1 MKMKHPWIKGIIV
14 SVVLVL
20 GLGIFPIQL
29 PFLHMTHV
37 TPVAKAAA
45 PKYVTSA
52 NVHLRKGPG
61 TKYSVI
67 LTIPKGKRIP
77 YLKKNGSWIQTKY
90 KGKTGYVS
98 FQYIKK
104 AGKSSPASYA
114 APSTKT
120 PGTYVKGILVVNKKH
135 RLPSSYNPGEN
146 KQARKAVNAMTAKA
160 KKANIRLTAFSTFRS
175 YDRQRVLYNNYVASH
190 GKKQADRFSAR
201 PGYSE
206 HQTGL
211 AFDIGGANSK
221 HWAEDSFA
229 NTKEAKWLTKHAHE
243 FGFIIRYPKGKEKVT
258 GYQYEPWHL
267 RYLGSTN
274 AKKVKKS
281 GKTIEEYLNIKG

>member
-20 GLGIFPIQL
+20 GLGIFPVQL

-45 PKYVTSA
+45 PKYVTTA

-61 TKYSVI
+61 TKY
-67 LTIPKGKRIP
+67 
-77 YLKKNGSWIQTKY
+77 

-98 FQYIKK
+98 SQYIKK

-146 KQARKAVNAMTAKA
+146 KQARKAVNAMIAKA

-229 NTKEAKWLTKHAHE
+229 NTKEAKWLAKHAHE

-274 AKKVKKS
+274 AKKVNKS
-281 GKTIEEYLNIKG
+281 GKTLEEYLNIKG

>member
-1 MKMKHPWIKGIIV
+1 
-14 SVVLVL
+14 
-20 GLGIFPIQL
+20 
-29 PFLHMTHV
+29 MTHA

-45 PKYVTSA
+45 PKYVTTA

-77 YLKKNGSWIQTKY
+77 YFKKNGSWIQTKY

-98 FQYIKK
+98 SQYIKK

-120 PGTYVKGILVVNKKH
+120 PGTYVKGILVVNKRH

-146 KQARKAVNAMTAKA
+146 KQARKAVNAMIAKA

-229 NTKEAKWLTKHAHE
+229 NTKESKWLAKHAHE

-267 RYLGSTN
+267 KYLGSTN
-274 AKKVKKS
+274 AKKVNKS
-281 GKTIEEYLNIKG
+281 GKTLEEYLNIKG

>member
-1 MKMKHPWIKGIIV
+1 MDQRNYCQCGSRTWAWNLSCPAA
-14 SVVLVL
+14 L
-20 GLGIFPIQL
+20 
-29 PFLHMTHV
+29 LHMTHA
-37 TPVAKAAA
+37 TPVAKAAT
-45 PKYVTSA
+45 PKYVTTA

-77 YLKKNGSWIQTKY
+77 YLEKNGSWIQTKY

-98 FQYIKK
+98 SQYIKK

-160 KKANIRLTAFSTFRS
+160 KKQTSDSPLLAPSVHTTVSVSCTTITSPLMAKNKQIDLAQDQAIPNIKPALLLISAVPIQNIGLKILLPIR
-175 YDRQRVLYNNYVASH
+175 
-190 GKKQADRFSAR
+190 KKRNGWVNTPMNLALSSA
-201 PGYSE
+201 
-206 HQTGL
+206 
-211 AFDIGGANSK
+211 
-221 HWAEDSFA
+221 
-229 NTKEAKWLTKHAHE
+229 
-243 FGFIIRYPKGKEKVT
+243 IR
-258 GYQYEPWHL
+258 
-267 RYLGSTN
+267 
-274 AKKVKKS
+274 KVKK
-281 GKTIEEYLNIKG
+281 K